1 VSQDRS
7 SIIAAFL
14 LTPRGRQLREPGARR
29 LACARHC
36 PGITAGEIARG
47 IEIAAKTVRAE
58 AAAQQGGTGGSHTS
72 AERQKTA

>member
-1 VSQDRS
+1 M
-7 SIIAAFL
+7 AAFL

-47 IEIAAKTVRAE
+47 IEIAAETVRAE
-58 AAAQQGGTGGSHTS
+58 AATQQGGTGQSDTPPIRSRSTRHG
-72 AERQKTA
+72 